1 MSFLVNIRVMCL
13 STDKRRNLSA
23 DLFVRTSYSPRQLYS
38 SFKWLERSNQYSG
51 RSWVRLPLENSEN
64 LFSEYFTRDHFST
77 YSHFIQVT
85 ISLLTSQTLFYA
97 DNRLCHSC
105 GSNQIEDEFH
115 LLFHRTKYCTFRD
128 EFYKKIENQ
137 IPNITQLPP
146 MQATK
151 KLMNSDN
158 YYLNTQLMK
167 FILRCLSFIE

>member
-1 MSFLVNIRVMCL
+1 MKLRIGNHKLLIETGRY
-13 STDKRRNLSA
+13 DQI
-23 DLFVRTSYSPRQLYS
+23 PR
-38 SFKWLERSNQYSG
+38 
-51 RSWVRLPLENSEN
+51 
-64 LFSEYFTRDHFST
+64 
-77 YSHFIQVT
+77 
-85 ISLLTSQTLFYA
+85 

-115 LLFHRTKYCTFRD
+115 LLFHCTKYCTFRD

-167 FILRCLSFIE
+167 FILRCLSLRNNLLSNESDGTHT